1 MALTTRDAFL
11 KDLAESS
18 YELTVRAYNVC
29 KDLGFVTLRDLHEFI
44 VKHGDFKTVRNCGN
58 KTNLELLEFHKTF
71 YTDAFEEQ
79 EGEETINKESV
90 ISDQSFEY
98 LIEGEFEKLSVR
110 AKNAILNFTGQE
122 LPNKEFVKENFIDR
136 GFKASK
142 LRNVGSKTV
151 DEIDNFVKR
160 CVDIYFKSDNNEVIE
175 MELATLQLNDIV
187 GFEVKEE
194 FYLEK
199 FIVKQFPLLAFCSKY
214 FNEILGL
221 DSLEGYV
228 LQNHFQMLDR
238 TYTLDELGKK
248 FNLTRERVRQ
258 KREKTF
264 EKAVVIFSRLS
275 PLILNTDYENLIMG
289 KTFIKIPDDIEN
301 ENLQNEIEEVGM
313 IFAAFLLGL
322 IFKETM
328 HSISPNDKLERPDKI
343 QLYDR
348 YKSFKRIRGSYLIN
362 NTIIGKTVMIGVL
375 NEIFQNICIRQEED
389 QLYDLKILANSN
401 FKPELGYVL
410 SEVIE
415 NEFELKVCGGQY
427 TVKRTSVLR
436 VFEYAKDALEK
447 IGKPA
452 HVNQIMSQI
461 IKDHPDFD
469 IETSLSSAMGH
480 QKNIFIFFGRSST
493 FGLKIWEEKYQNV
506 KGGTIR
512 DIVEEFLNQYDEPC
526 HTSAITEYVNKYR
539 KTEEHSI
546 VNNLKMSGEKRFI
559 FLKYGYV
566 GLVGKNYKKTQQT
579 FKPNEISLDDLMKN
593 IFSSNS

>member
-29 KDLGFVTLRDLHEFI
+29 KDLGFVTVRDLHEFI

-58 KTNLELLEFHKTF
+58 KTNLELLEFHKVF
-71 YTDAFEEQ
+71 YTDAFEEH
-79 EGEETINKESV
+79 EDEESNNANKESV

-122 LPNKEFVKENFIDR
+122 LPDKQFVKENFIDR
-136 GFKASK
+136 QFKASK

-151 DEIDNFVKR
+151 DEIDDFVKR
-160 CVDIYFKSDNNEVIE
+160 CVDVYFKSDNNEVTE
-175 MELATLQLNDIV
+175 MELATLQLNDIL

-199 FIVKQFPLLAFCSKY
+199 FIAKQFPLLAFCSKY

-221 DSLEGYV
+221 ESLEGYV
-228 LQNHFQMLDR
+228 LQNHFQMLEK

-275 PLILNTDYENLIMG
+275 PLILNTDYENSIKS

-313 IFAAFLLGL
+313 TFAAFLLGL

-328 HSISPNDKLERPDKI
+328 YSISPNDKLERPDKI

-362 NTIIGKTVMIGVL
+362 KTIIGKTAMIGVL

-389 QLYDLKILANSN
+389 QVYDLKVLTNSN
-401 FKPELGYVL
+401 FKPELEYIL

-415 NEFELKVCGGQY
+415 NEFELKVSGGQY
-427 TVKRTSVLR
+427 T
-436 VFEYAKDALEK
+436 
-447 IGKPA
+447 
-452 HVNQIMSQI
+452 
-461 IKDHPDFD
+461 
-469 IETSLSSAMGH
+469 
-480 QKNIFIFFGRSST
+480 
-493 FGLKIWEEKYQNV
+493 
-506 KGGTIR
+506 IR
-512 DIVEEFLNQYDEPC
+512 
-526 HTSAITEYVNKYR
+526 R
-539 KTEEHSI
+539 
-546 VNNLKMSGEKRFI
+546 NLCA
-559 FLKYGYV
+559 
-566 GLVGKNYKKTQQT
+566 
-579 FKPNEISLDDLMKN
+579 
-593 IFSSNS
+593 